1 VNKTKTKVY
10 TWEGCGNGSDILR
23 GY

>member
-1 VNKTKTKVY
+1 VNKTKTEVY
-10 TWEGCGNGSDILR
+10 TWEERGNGSDILR